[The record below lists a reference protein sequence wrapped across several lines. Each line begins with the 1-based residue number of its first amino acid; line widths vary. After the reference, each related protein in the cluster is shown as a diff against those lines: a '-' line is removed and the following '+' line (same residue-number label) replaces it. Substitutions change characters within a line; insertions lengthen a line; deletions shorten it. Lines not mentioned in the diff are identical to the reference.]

1 MSFYYARRNHGKL
14 LMWGSQVDQW
24 CRRIAR
30 EKHMVQ
36 ISSTEC
42 APIPLAVRGVMHGT
56 VPRLNKYLDRYADA
70 LDRHGEWN
78 DIPNRKQTVV
88 SLQALPI
95 GPYSERLP
103 THVAENADPT
113 ASARFR
119 NPDDAVDC
127 AGLAFQ
133 TDATCSETSIL
144 REPLFARPAV
154 TCPADNPFANVQSYA
169 TTFFGAAAAIAY
181 EARCALLLRT
191 ARTGEQPT
199 PRAAQQLAKA
209 ILNRLHDPSMPPPE
223 SPFDYRIGIAICNL
237 LHFVYPWKRGVA
249 EPIVRWSYA
258 HAAAAVRKTPE
269 LNLVALERKRA
280 AKNPKADPN
289 DLEVALAWWS
299 CFARERHS
307 AWDALAP
314 LLERILEANG
324 SFDNTLADIDA
335 MAADLETAVRGV
347 WCVESPDG
355 VQAPPPGTMLEGALT
370 PAYVQPRH
378 LNPVFVGS
386 TDQATGVRTEQR
398 ASAIGTMPM
407 AFQQALAL
415 LTAADVLD
423 GTVVQVYVNEG
434 ALAYRASAAA
444 DVLTIN
450 GKERSAKAI
459 SCVGVEGDEAAFGT
473 RADRL
478 ESGANQR
485 EAWRLNLD
493 LVFDLMTTV
502 SPPKGW
508 RNYKHDYLARGD
520 RASFDYIKTRKVE
533 ADRARVAT
541 KQEIEASAIF
551 RKATRATLEQ

>member
-370 PAYVQPRH
+370 HTFSPGTSTPSLSAPPIRRRACAPSSAPRPSERCQWPF
-378 LNPVFVGS
+378 NRRSRCSRPPTCS
-386 TDQATGVRTEQR
+386 TAPSCRSTSTKAR
-398 ASAIGTMPM
+398 S
-407 AFQQALAL
+407 
-415 LTAADVLD
+415 LTAPPPRPMCSQSTA
-423 GTVVQVYVNEG
+423 
-434 ALAYRASAAA
+434 RSAAP
-444 DVLTIN
+444 
-450 GKERSAKAI
+450 RQS
-459 SCVGVEGDEAAFGT
+459 
-473 RADRL
+473 RA
-478 ESGANQR
+478 
-485 EAWRLNLD
+485 W
-493 LVFDLMTTV
+493 
-502 SPPKGW
+502 
-508 RNYKHDYLARGD
+508 
-520 RASFDYIKTRKVE
+520 AS
-533 ADRARVAT
+533 
-541 KQEIEASAIF
+541 
-551 RKATRATLEQ
+551 KATRPPLARAPTDSKAAPSNARPGGSTSTWSSTS